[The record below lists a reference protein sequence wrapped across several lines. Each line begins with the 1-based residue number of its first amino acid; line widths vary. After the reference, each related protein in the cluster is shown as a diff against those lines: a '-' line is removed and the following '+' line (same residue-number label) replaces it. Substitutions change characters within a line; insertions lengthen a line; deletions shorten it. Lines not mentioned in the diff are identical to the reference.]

1 MVICPQCNIEHDE
14 GEEFCKTCGKF
25 LLSVEE
31 PPSQDQYSLVK
42 LTCPKCQ
49 LSYAKGNYCRKCG
62 SLLMRGTPPQEMD
75 VQPLEKKLVKKWT
88 KEWLRMSQEEKELK
102 TCMEKLETQ
111 REKISG
117 DVYHPI
123 STRYKNQLD
132 SLYPLHQEI
141 ETELKSIRKRA
152 TEEIDFLDKELKP
165 IQKRYE
171 EFQSLYKLGAITK
184 ADFAREKKEMRREI
198 KFREKNLRK
207 HRHILSLLPSKMGGR
222 MTPSGLTWNL
232 LQPFPLMGLI
242 AMLILIGVGGYVLL
256 KVQSHEV
263 STTHF
268 KETPLPLPPPPSPSH
283 AQASVETEEV
293 EKIRSLFESIRMA
306 NLQKDIDLFMSCFS
320 RDFKGRDGKRMDALK
335 MWENYNYLNLSY
347 ELKNKSISGDTSN
360 IQLEWLVKTS
370 QKRNGKIQEG
380 KTLLDVT
387 LKRED
392 GLWKIK
398 EIKTVS

>member
-1 MVICPQCNIEHDE
+1 
-14 GEEFCKTCGKF
+14 
-25 LLSVEE
+25 
-31 PPSQDQYSLVK
+31 
-42 LTCPKCQ
+42 
-49 LSYAKGNYCRKCG
+49 
-62 SLLMRGTPPQEMD
+62 
-75 VQPLEKKLVKKWT
+75 
-88 KEWLRMSQEEKELK
+88 
-102 TCMEKLETQ
+102 
-111 REKISG
+111 
-117 DVYHPI
+117 
-123 STRYKNQLD
+123 
-132 SLYPLHQEI
+132 
-141 ETELKSIRKRA
+141 
-152 TEEIDFLDKELKP
+152 
-165 IQKRYE
+165 
-171 EFQSLYKLGAITK
+171 LGAITK

-207 HRHILSLLPSKMGGR
+207 HRHILSLLPSQMGGR
-222 MTPSGLTWNL
+222 MTPRGLTWNF
-232 LQPFPLMGLI
+232 LQPFPLVGLI
-242 AMLILIGVGGYVLL
+242 AMLILIGAGGYILL

-283 AQASVETEEV
+283 AQASIETEEV
-293 EKIRSLFESIRMA
+293 EKIRSLFESIRTA

-320 RDFKGRDGKRMDALK
+320 RDFKGRDGKRLDALK

-398 EIKTVS
+398 EIKTMS

>member
-1 MVICPQCNIEHDE
+1 MVICPQCNIEHEE
-14 GEEFCKTCGKF
+14 GEEFCKKCGKF
-25 LLSVEE
+25 LLTVEE
-31 PPSQDQYSLVK
+31 PLSEDQNSEVK

-49 LSYAKGNYCRKCG
+49 LPYAKGNYCKKCG

-75 VQPLEKKLVKKWT
+75 VQPLEKNLVKKWS
-88 KEWLRMSQEEKELK
+88 KEWLRMSREEKELK
-102 TCMEKLETQ
+102 TCMGKLETQ

-123 STRYKNQLD
+123 FIRYKNQLD
-132 SLYPLHQEI
+132 SLLPLHQEI

-152 TEEIDFLDKELKP
+152 MEEIDFLEKELKP
-165 IQKRYE
+165 IQKRFE
-171 EFQSLYKLGAITK
+171 EFQSLYKSGAITK
-184 ADFAREKKEMRREI
+184 ADFTREKKEMGKEV
-198 KFREKNLRK
+198 KFRERNLKK

-222 MTPSGLTWNL
+222 MTPSGFTGNL
-232 LQPFPLMGLI
+232 LQPFTGVALI
-242 AMLILIGVGGYVLL
+242 AMVILIGAGGYFLL
-256 KVQSHEV
+256 QGHSHQV
-263 STTHF
+263 SSPHF
-268 KETPLPLPPPPSPSH
+268 KETPLPLPPSPSH
-283 AQASVETEEV
+283 GQTSAETQEI

-320 RDFKGRDGKRMDALK
+320 RDFKGRDGKRVDALK

-370 QKRNGKIQEG
+370 QKRSGKIQEG

-398 EIKTVS
+398 EIKTIS